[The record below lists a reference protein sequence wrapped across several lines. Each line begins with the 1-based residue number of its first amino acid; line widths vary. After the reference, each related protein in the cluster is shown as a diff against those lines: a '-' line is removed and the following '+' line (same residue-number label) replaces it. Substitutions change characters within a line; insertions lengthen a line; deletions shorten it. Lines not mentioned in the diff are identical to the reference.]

1 MPRAAIL
8 SFVGR
13 GVSLTRPVLQFVLS
27 FVGRGVSYTPRAAK
41 CFVVRRY
48 ESLSYTTCAESCLV
62 GKRIRGLSYTTCVG
76 ICLVH
81 RRLRNL
87 SYTPSV
93 TMSCFRFVRVSL
105 TYRVMGSVS
114 SFGGWGWGWGG
125 GRVGGRGRLQC
136 PVLESVLSF
145 SVRGV
150 PLTSR
155 VLETV

>member
-1 MPRAAIL
+1 M
-8 SFVGR
+8 
-13 GVSLTRPVLQFVLS
+13 
-27 FVGRGVSYTPRAAK
+27 
-41 CFVVRRY
+41 CFVVRRQ

-62 GKRIRGLSYTTCVG
+62 GKRIRGLSYTPRVG

-81 RRLRNL
+81 RRVRNL
-87 SYTPSV
+87 SYTPRV

-114 SFGGWGWGWGG
+114 SFGGWGGGFFLGG
-125 GRVGGRGRLQC
+125 GRGGGRGRLQC

-145 SVRGV
+145 SGCGV